1 MEVSVIIPNYNGI
14 AFLDSVL
21 GSLEGQTARNFE
33 VIFVDNGSTDGR
45 RSIVAGNNSW
55 VHIIYLPE
63 YYVF

>member
-33 VIFVDNGSTDGR
+33 VIFVDNGSTDG
-45 RSIVAGNNSW
+45 SCSFVAGN
-55 VHIIYLPE
+55 
-63 YYVF
+63 